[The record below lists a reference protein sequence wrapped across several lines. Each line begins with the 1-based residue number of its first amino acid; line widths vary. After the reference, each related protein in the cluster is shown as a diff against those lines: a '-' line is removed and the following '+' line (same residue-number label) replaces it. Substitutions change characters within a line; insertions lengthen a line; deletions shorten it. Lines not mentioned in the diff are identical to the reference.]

1 MPLRDTAAMNA
12 SLDNDYGTGHG
23 TGSPSSG
30 YEVALFIGDPLSA
43 GVEASGGGYAR
54 VTLAHSAF
62 AAASAGYKT
71 PTNPVQFPAT
81 TAAWA
86 SEVTHWA
93 LFSHADGTT
102 MWDCGPL
109 TYPLDVTAASTTG
122 PVLTFAIYYA
132 EILEP

>member
-1 MPLRDTAAMNA
+1 MPLRDTTAMNA
-12 SLDNDYGTGHG
+12 SLDNDYGTTHGPNSPTSGH
-23 TGSPSSG
+23 
-30 YEVALFIGDPLSA
+30 EVCLFIGDPLTT

-54 VTLAHSAF
+54 VTLAHSGW
-62 AAASAGYKT
+62 AAAAAGYKA

-81 TAAWA
+81 TAAWTG
-86 SEVTHWA
+86 EVTHWA
-93 LFSHADGTT
+93 LISHDDHTT

-122 PVLTFAIYYA
+122 PVLTFAVYYA